1 MARGMEEA
9 KALHQRE
16 ESMRVR
22 PAVFA
27 GSWYPRR
34 EKECRRE
41 VERFF
46 QQAPPVPEGAGEPLG
61 GIVPHAGWVY
71 SGGIAGKVVALMKK
85 GLLPDTVVLFGGHLG
100 TWSQHLIMA
109 EGAWETPLG
118 PIEVDSEMASR
129 LLQQFHFS
137 REEPDAAD
145 PDNTRELQLPL
156 IKYAFPQARILP
168 IGTAPT
174 EEGIRIGESVARIA
188 AGLGRK
194 IRVLGSTDLTHYGP
208 GYGFTPH
215 GSGEEAERWVRGT
228 SDRSIIERMKEMEP
242 QGVLQEAL
250 ERGNACCPGAVAAAL
265 SCLRG
270 LGACRAQEIA
280 YATSWDVHPGDDFVG
295 YVGIVYWA

>member
-1 MARGMEEA
+1 
-9 KALHQRE
+9 
-16 ESMRVR
+16 MRVR

-41 VERFF
+41 VEKFF
-46 QQAPPVPEGAGEPLG
+46 QETPPAPERVGEPLG

-71 SGGIAGKVVALMKK
+71 SGRIAGQVVALMRK
-85 GLLPDTVVLFGGHLG
+85 GPPPDTVVLFGGHLG

-129 LLQQFHFS
+129 LL
-137 REEPDAAD
+137 EEFRFTQEGPGTAE

-156 IKYAFPQARILP
+156 IRHAFPQARILP

-174 EEGIRIGESVARIA
+174 QEGIRIGESCARIA
-188 AGLGRK
+188 TGLGRK

-215 GSGEEAERWVRGT
+215 GLGEEAERWVRGT
-228 SDRSIIERMKEMEP
+228 SDRRIIDRMKEMDP
-242 QGVLQEAL
+242 QGVLEEAL

-265 SCLRG
+265 GCLRG
-270 LGACRAQEIA
+270 LGACHPQEVA
-280 YATSWDVHPGDDFVG
+280 YATSSDVHPGNDFVG
-295 YVGIVYWA
+295 YVGIVYWS

>member
-1 MARGMEEA
+1 
-9 KALHQRE
+9 
-16 ESMRVR
+16 MRVR

-41 VERFF
+41 VEKFF
-46 QQAPPVPEGAGEPLG
+46 QETPPAPERVGEPLG
-61 GIVPHAGWVY
+61 GIAPHAGWVY
-71 SGGIAGKVVALMKK
+71 SGRIAGQVVALMRK
-85 GLLPDTVVLFGGHLG
+85 GPPPDTVVLFGGHLG

-129 LLQQFHFS
+129 LL
-137 REEPDAAD
+137 EEFRFTQEGPGTAE

-156 IKYAFPQARILP
+156 IRYAFPQARILP
-168 IGTAPT
+168 IGAAPT
-174 EEGIRIGESVARIA
+174 QEGIRIGEWCARIA
-188 AGLGRK
+188 TGLGRK

-215 GSGEEAERWVRGT
+215 GLGEEAERWVRGT
-228 SDRSIIERMKEMEP
+228 SDRRIIDRMKEMDP
-242 QGVLQEAL
+242 QGVLEEAL

-270 LGACRAQEIA
+270 LGACHPQEVA
-280 YATSWDVHPGDDFVG
+280 YATSSDVHPGNDFVG
-295 YVGIVYWA
+295 YVGIVYWS

>member
-9 KALHQRE
+9 EALHQRE

-71 SGGIAGKVVALMKK
+71 SGGIAGKVVALMRK

-118 PIEVDSEMASR
+118 PIEVDSEMAST
-129 LLQQFHFS
+129 LLQQFHCS
-137 REEPDAAD
+137 KEEPGAAD

-174 EEGIRIGESVARIA
+174 EEGIRIGESVPRIA

-194 IRVLGSTDLTHYGP
+194 IKVLGSTDLTHYGP

-250 ERGNACCPGAVAAAL
+250 EKGNACCPGAVAAAL

-280 YATSWDVHPGDDFVG
+280 YATSSDVHPGDDFVG